1 MGDDPSAEV
10 LPELRAVEETIG
22 ESIRSEEPL
31 LTEISRYVIDA
42 GGKRIRPTV
51 ILLAFRAVGGRDAK
65 PAVRIAAAIEMI
77 HSATLLHDDIN
88 DGGVNRRGRE
98 AAYLKYGVQNT
109 LVTGDFLY
117 VKAFAIAGQF
127 PADMI
132 ELTAKVCAGL
142 AEGEIRQRRLSGDLR
157 ATREQYLDVVRK
169 KTAFPISGGARVGAT
184 LGGGQPEVVEALAQ
198 YGLNLGIAFQ
208 IVDDILDVVGDERT
222 LGKRVGSDVRE
233 GNMTLLPIHALNDG
247 ASIDVRLLARLL
259 QKREKTEAETAQV
272 LGMLRDSGA
281 VEKARVDARH
291 FTANAK
297 ESLADLQDSPFKD
310 ALLRLADFVIAR
322 QA

>member
-10 LPELRAVEETIG
+10 QPELRAVEELIS

-31 LTEISRYVIDA
+31 LTEISRYVIDS

-65 PAVRIAAAIEMI
+65 TAVRMAAAMEMI

-98 AAYLKYGVQNT
+98 AAYLKYGVQNA

-117 VKAFAIAGQF
+117 VKSFAIGGQF
-127 PADMI
+127 PQDI
-132 ELTAKVCAGL
+132 VQITASVCAGL
-142 AEGEIRQRRLSGDLR
+142 AEGEIRQRRLSGDLH

-169 KTAFPISGGARVGAT
+169 KTALPISAGARVGAH
-184 LGGGQPEVVEALAQ
+184 LGGGEPKAVEALAR

-208 IVDDILDVVGDERT
+208 IVDDILDVIGDERT

-259 QKREKTEAETAQV
+259 QKREKTEEETTQV
-272 LGMLRDSGA
+272 LGLLKDSGA
-281 VEKARVDARH
+281 VEKARSDARR
-291 FTANAK
+291 FAFDAK
-297 ESLADLQDSPFKD
+297 ESLLDLGENRFRD
-310 ALLRLADFVIAR
+310 ALARLADFVIAR